1 MLLLLVALESSYRD
15 ERNGLSAVDD
25 DIIKR
30 ISENDNAAFRI
41 LYEATEKPLFGVAL
55 SILKD
60 RYDAEDALH
69 DTYIKLKS
77 CAHLYEGRGKPMAW
91 LFTITRNLCLMK
103 LREKSRYA
111 ELGRL
116 EDDIS
121 FSCVTDHDGRL
132 VLESAMNGLGEDERQ
147 IVMLHAVSGL
157 RHREIAQL
165 LELPLSTVLSKYNR
179 AIKKLK
185 NILNAPDAGIRTA
198 AG

>member
-30 ISENDNAAFRI
+30 IGEDDNEAFRI
-41 LYEATEKPLFGVAL
+41 LYEATAKPLFGFAL

-69 DTYIKLKS
+69 DTYIKLK
-77 CAHLYEGRGKPMAW
+77 AW

-157 RHREIAQL
+157 KHREIAQL